1 MSTRCYIG
9 TTDPHRPHLVHAR
22 FVLFDG
28 HPAAVIP
35 ALAGI
40 WTGHARHDTRAL
52 IAAVVAHDW
61 AYLDPTITAAPT
73 CGFAGQHPVPGVGM
87 TLASTSSDGTVEA
100 PEPVT
105 VFPLSQAAHL
115 DGLWIYLID
124 PTAARVTVHT
134 DDGEP
139 VAHYHLDTH
148 GPTAERAVLR

>member
-9 TTDPHRPHLVHAR
+9 TIDIHRPHLVHAR
-22 FVLFDG
+22 FVFFDG
-28 HPAAVIP
+28 HPAAVIS

-40 WTGHARHDTRAL
+40 WTGHARHDTAAL
-52 IAAVVAHDW
+52 IAAVLAHDW
-61 AYLDPTITAAPT
+61 AYLDPTITTAASRL
-73 CGFAGQHPVPGVGM
+73 AGQYPVPGVGM
-87 TLASTSSDGTVEA
+87 ALASTSADGMVEA

-124 PTAARVTVHT
+124 PTADRVTVHT

-139 VAHYHLDTH
+139 VARYHLDTH
-148 GPTAERAVLR
+148 SPTAELAVSR